1 MVVII
6 LIAALFAD
14 DTVCVGGEGSWPRR
28 RGDEPVVAVRG
39 SYCGVMKA
47 VVMRG
52 LSDSGMVDS
61 SRGSVGS
68 DRNDATGVFPVAVV
82 EKIQ

>member
-1 MVVII
+1 MTRFVLVEKAFGHGGGVI
-6 LIAALFAD
+6 
-14 DTVCVGGEGSWPRR
+14 
-28 RGDEPVVAVRG
+28 EPVVAVRG

-61 SRGSVGS
+61 SRGSVRS
-68 DRNDATGVFPVAVV
+68 HRNAATGVFPVAVV
-82 EKIQ
+82 EKIQWEYC